1 MNQEQEYHIASFVA
15 HCHPKHVQQVAKLI
29 NEKPNMEVHAISEEG
44 KIVFTAEAT
53 TQHAIAN
60 TTDTIKQYQGML
72 TLSPVYHQ
80 FLTEKN
86 AS

>member
-1 MNQEQEYHIASFVA
+1 MKKNHEYHIASFVA
-15 HCHPKHVQQVAKLI
+15 HCLPQQAQQIADLI
-29 NEKPNMEVHAISEEG
+29 NEKPNMEVHAISEKG
-44 KIVFTAEAT
+44 KIVFTAEAE

-60 TTDTIKQYQGML
+60 TTDTIKQHRGIL

-80 FLTEKN
+80 FLTEQD